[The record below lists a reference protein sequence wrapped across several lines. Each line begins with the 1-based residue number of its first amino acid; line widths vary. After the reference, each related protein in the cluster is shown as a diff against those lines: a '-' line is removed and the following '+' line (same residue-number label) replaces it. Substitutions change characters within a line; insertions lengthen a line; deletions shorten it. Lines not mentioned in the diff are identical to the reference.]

1 MSHSFLLPTTDLE
14 NVFAQIEAGIGKSPQ
29 YSDTKMIG
37 ISEDEEGVTRAVYS
51 YRYNIIGVLSFL
63 IPSNMRDQILHIHST
78 TVLDI
83 KNRNIHITVQD
94 IHQKLYKIQI
104 SVHFTIVDG
113 GIECNFALD
122 DCTIHQ
128 SIMEWVRKTIINIV
142 SRQVMFE
149 LNELKKVL

>member
-1 MSHSFLLPTTDLE
+1 MNSIFLPTTDME
-14 NVFAQIEAGIGKSPQ
+14 NVFAKIEVGIGKSPQ

-37 ISEDEEGVTRAVYS
+37 ISEDEHGVITAVYT

-63 IPSNMRDQILHIHST
+63 IPLSMRDQILHINSE

-83 KNRNIHITVQD
+83 NNKKIQFIVRD
-94 IHQKLYKIQI
+94 IHKKFYNIQL
-104 SVHFTIVDG
+104 SVRFAIVDG
-113 GIECNFALD
+113 EIECNFTLD

-128 SIMEWVRKTIINIV
+128 PIMEWVRNAIINIV
-142 SRQVMFE
+142 CKQVMYE